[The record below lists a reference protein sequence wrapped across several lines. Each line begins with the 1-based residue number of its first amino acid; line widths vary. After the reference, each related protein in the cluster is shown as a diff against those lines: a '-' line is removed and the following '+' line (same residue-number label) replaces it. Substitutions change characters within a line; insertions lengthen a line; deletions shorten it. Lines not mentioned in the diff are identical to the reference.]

1 LKARLAGLVL
11 VALGSALLMAPGA
24 GATTVTVG
32 SPLTLSFD
40 AETFGSSRSLTNFTL
55 AEPGAMPTAPA
66 NGTITSW
73 KVLDASGGPLKLRV
87 VHPLG
92 GNLFVGGGTALSGP
106 ITGLGLTT
114 FTARLPIKAGDY
126 IGLDPTAN
134 SDAIGGNFT
143 TPGSTFI
150 DFGSPLVDGS
160 PVGSPGDTPVQ
171 GEAAFNAQVL
181 LNCIVPKV
189 KGKKVSAARRALA
202 NAGCAT
208 PTIKKKGKTKKIIKK
223 QNPAPGTEIP
233 GDQATV
239 LKLKPK
245 G

>member
-1 LKARLAGLVL
+1 LVL

-40 AETFGSSRSLTNFTL
+40 TETFGSSRSLTNFTL
-55 AEPGAMPTAPA
+55 AEPGATPTAPA

-73 KVLDASGGPLKLRV
+73 KVLAASGGPLKLRV

-92 GNLFVGGGTALSGP
+92 GNLFTGGGTAVSGP
-106 ITGLGLTT
+106 ITGLGLLN

-143 TPGSTFI
+143 TPGSTFV
-150 DFGSPLVDGS
+150 DFGSPLVDGA
-160 PVGSPGDTPVQ
+160 PGNPADTPVQ

-181 LNCIVPKV
+181 LNCIVPKL
-189 KGKKVSAARRALA
+189 KGKKLSAARRALT

-208 PTIKKKGKTKKIIKK
+208 PRIKKKGKTKKTIKK

-233 GDQATV
+233 GDQSTV